1 VISSCAENAEA
12 APEQRAC
19 RLTSALATLSRD
31 SFQVNPGSLFPAL
44 YRAGRQVFLS
54 MHEEQELVNAAMV
67 FRNPTQRRQHARE
80 RLGLAFER
88 RPPRGRSR
96 A

>member
-1 VISSCAENAEA
+1 
-12 APEQRAC
+12 
-19 RLTSALATLSRD
+19 LATLSRD
-31 SFQVNPGSLFPAL
+31 GFQVNPGSLFPAL
-44 YRAGRQVFLS
+44 YRLEQDGKFLS

-67 FRNPTQRRQHARE
+67 FRNPIQRRHHARE
-80 RLGLAFER
+80 RLPLAFER